1 MDVDF
6 WPSRIY
12 AKHLSAV
19 QADRYNSDNN
29 LAMDDSDGDEDSRA
43 YFPCPFCYVDIEV
56 HVLCSHLQDEHCFD
70 LKNAVCPLCA
80 ANLGKDVIGH
90 FTVNHASS
98 LTVLFTCF
106 RSSGRRRKSLKSGLW
121 TGSSAM
127 IGKELSSF
135 LGSSTNGRAN
145 TNESAPDPLLSP
157 FLGSGSHSHP
167 QGSQEDESSNI
178 TAHLKRFGNGIPLIA
193 YLMCS
198 TETPSLDGGDEVD
211 SEERRHR
218 AAFVQ
223 ELISSTIF

>member
-19 QADRYNSDNN
+19 QADRYNSADNN

-178 TAHLKRFGNGIPLIA
+178 TAHLK
-193 YLMCS
+193 S

>member
-19 QADRYNSDNN
+19 QADRYNSADNN

-70 LKNAVCPLCA
+70 LKNA
-80 ANLGKDVIGH
+80 
-90 FTVNHASS
+90 
-98 LTVLFTCF
+98 
-106 RSSGRRRKSLKSGLW
+106 RRRKSLKSGLW